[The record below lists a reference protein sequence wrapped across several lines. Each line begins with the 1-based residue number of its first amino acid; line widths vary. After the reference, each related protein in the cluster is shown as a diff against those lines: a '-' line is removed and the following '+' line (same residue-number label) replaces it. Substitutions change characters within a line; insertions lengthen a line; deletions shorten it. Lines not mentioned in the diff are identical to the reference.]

1 MFVNVNFFYTKTKRT
16 FDVVY
21 FWTILFLFDWSGPCS
36 RVSEQGLVC
45 PAVSLSVVGGTFRR
59 GVWSAFLGVGFVR
72 SLSRSSKLCL
82 SSGSVSRSC
91 TEDGWSDVQPAYED
105 ACAFAEH
112 EEDDPQ
118 VKTAVKGSVYTA
130 GYATSLAS
138 LISAIFVFAA
148 KFHCTRNYIHINLFL
163 SFILRASA
171 VFIKDRVLFSDE
183 DLDHCFMST
192 PSCKAAVAFFHFSIL
207 ANYFWL
213 LVEGLYLQTLLA
225 LTFVFHNKFFWCYL
239 LIGWGLPTSIIT
251 AWILSRNFYDDRG
264 CWDDTDVSFI
274 WWIIKAPITASLLVN
289 FIIFINV
296 IRILVQ
302 KLRSPAVGGNDTGHF
317 KRLAKSTLLL
327 IPLFGMHYM
336 VFAFLPENTGTDARI
351 FIELGLG
358 SFQGFVVAL
367 LYCFLNGEVRRSS
380 YCVQSWTGGGG
391 CQSVAEGALPE
402 HLQMVKWIRCIPQ
415 NPVQFPQHSQPIH
428 LLNWVQSTC

>member
-105 ACAFAEH
+105 AC
-112 EEDDPQ
+112 
-118 VKTAVKGSVYTA
+118 TAVKGSVLLLSWLHLLKPLSRLLRQVYTA

-148 KFHCTRNYIHINLFL
+148 FRKFHCTRNYIHINLFL

-239 LIGWGLPTSIIT
+239 LIGWGGYTFCLVGTRSVRC
-251 AWILSRNFYDDRG
+251 LRSV

-367 LYCFLNGEVRRSS
+367 LYCFLNGEVSGSQLHNNYTTTTQQQLYNSLSHSDIKQSNGSCRKELLLRS
-380 YCVQSWTGGGG
+380 VLDWGGGV
-391 CQSVAEGALPE
+391 SVCG
-402 HLQMVKWIRCIPQ
+402 
-415 NPVQFPQHSQPIH
+415 
-428 LLNWVQSTC
+428 